1 LDNYLGISIIIAEFD
16 QMTNGILNLEG
27 TLETLDPTSRVGLAF
42 AGLNFYFDADKVRE
56 NFYFANPWVW
66 FNL

>member
-1 LDNYLGISIIIAEFD
+1 
-16 QMTNGILNLEG
+16 MTNGILNLEG

-56 NFYFANPWVW
+56 NLYFANPWVW